1 MKRFLGKCIEYAFVG
16 VLFVGFYFGISFLT
30 ETYGGSNNQ
39 ILILF
44 GMAFI
49 AFPLSLFGGYV
60 LARPIQHRLH
70 GKPRGS
76 KRHEL
81 RGNEKPHGVTEDR
94 NSPYGGNGG

>member
-30 ETYGGSNNQ
+30 ETFGGANNQ

-49 AFPLSLFGGYV
+49 AFPLSLLGGYM

-70 GKPRGS
+70 GKPQSG
-76 KRHEL
+76 KGHAL

-94 NSPYGGNGG
+94 SQFYNGQ

>member
-16 VLFVGFYFGISFLT
+16 VLFVGFYFGISFLI
-30 ETYGGSNNQ
+30 ETFELANKGA
-39 ILILF
+39 LVFL

-49 AFPLSLFGGYV
+49 AFPLSLLGGYM

-70 GKPRGS
+70 GKPQSG
-76 KRHEL
+76 KGHAL

-94 NSPYGGNGG
+94 SQFYNGQ

>member
-1 MKRFLGKCIEYAFVG
+1 MKRFLGKCIEYACVV
-16 VLFVGFYFGISFLT
+16 VLFVGFYFGISFLIDT
-30 ETYGGSNNQ
+30 FELGNKQ
-39 ILILF
+39 ALVFL

-49 AFPLSLFGGYV
+49 AFPLSLLGGYM

-70 GKPRGS
+70 GKPGGS